1 MEEKMMIK
9 QNKLKTV
16 ISTIIIL
23 LPILVGVILWDK
35 LPETIATHFG
45 VDNAADGWSS
55 KGFTVFG
62 IPLIMAA
69 LHLFCL
75 VVTSLDPKYKNIGK
89 KPLGMVF
96 WIIPSVSLVVMSVI
110 YAMALGVKIN
120 VGFVVLLLMG
130 VIFIVMGNVMPK
142 AKQNYTFGIKIP
154 WTLNDEDNWNKTHRL
169 AGFCMVIAG
178 VVTLLTA
185 FLQTPFILIPTLILA
200 LAVPMIYSY
209 IHYKKH
215 NK

>member
-1 MEEKMMIK
+1 MIK

-16 ISTIIIL
+16 ISTVAIL
-23 LPILVGVILWDK
+23 LPALVWVILWDK

-45 VDNAADGWSS
+45 ADNTANGWSS
-55 KGFTVFG
+55 KGFAVFG

-75 VVTSLDPKYKNIGK
+75 IVTSLDPKHKNIGK

-110 YAMALGVKIN
+110 YAMALGVKIE

-130 VIFIVMGNVMPK
+130 VLFIVMGNIMPK
-142 AKQNYTFGIKIP
+142 TRQNYTFGIKLP

-178 VVTLLTA
+178 LITLLTA
-185 FLQTPFILIPTLILA
+185 FLQNPFIFIPTLILA
-200 LAVPMIYSY
+200 LAIPLIYSY
-209 IHYKKH
+209 LHYKSTTNKH
-215 NK
+215 

>member
-1 MEEKMMIK
+1 MIK

-16 ISTIIIL
+16 ISTLAIL
-23 LPILVGVILWDK
+23 LPIFVGLILWDK

-45 VDNAADGWSS
+45 IDNNANGWSS
-55 KGFTVFG
+55 KGFAVFG
-62 IPLIMAA
+62 IPLVMAA

-75 VVTSLDPKYKNIGK
+75 VVTSLDPKHKNIGK

-110 YAMALGVKIN
+110 YAMALGVNIN
-120 VGFVVLLLMG
+120 VGFVCLLLIG
-130 VIFIVMGNVMPK
+130 ALLVVMGNLLPK
-142 AKQNYTFGIKIP
+142 AKQNYTFGIKVP
-154 WTLNDEDNWNKTHRL
+154 WALDDEDNWNKTHRL

-178 VVTLLTA
+178 LITLLTA
-185 FLQTPFILIPTLILA
+185 FLQNPFIFFPVIAAA
-200 LAVPMIYSY
+200 LVVPIAYSY

-215 NK
+215 SK

>member
-1 MEEKMMIK
+1 MIR

-16 ISTIIIL
+16 VSTLAIL

-45 VDNAADGWSS
+45 ADNTANGWNS

-62 IPLIMAA
+62 IPLVMAA

-110 YAMALGVKIN
+110 YAMALGIKIE

-130 VIFIVMGNVMPK
+130 VIFIIMGNVMPK

-154 WTLNDEDNWNKTHRL
+154 WTLNDEDNWNKTHRI

-178 VVTLLTA
+178 LVTLVTA
-185 FLQTPFILIPTLILA
+185 FLQSPFILISALILA

-215 NK
+215 KK

>member
-1 MEEKMMIK
+1 MIR

-16 ISTIIIL
+16 VSTLAIL

-45 VDNAADGWSS
+45 ADNTANGWNS

-62 IPLIMAA
+62 IPLVMAA

-110 YAMALGVKIN
+110 YAMALGIKIE

-130 VIFIVMGNVMPK
+130 VIFIIMGNVMPK

-154 WTLNDEDNWNKTHRL
+154 WTLNDEDNWNKTHRI

-178 VVTLLTA
+178 LITLVTA
-185 FLQTPFILIPTLILA
+185 FLQSPFILISALILA

-215 NK
+215 KK

>member
-1 MEEKMMIK
+1 MIR

-16 ISTIIIL
+16 VSTLAIL

-45 VDNAADGWSS
+45 ADNTANGWNS

-62 IPLIMAA
+62 IPLVMAA

-110 YAMALGVKIN
+110 YAMALGIKIE

-130 VIFIVMGNVMPK
+130 IIFIIMGNVMPK

-154 WTLNDEDNWNKTHRL
+154 WTLNDEDNWNKTHRI

-178 VVTLLTA
+178 LITLVTA
-185 FLQTPFILIPTLILA
+185 FLQSPFILISALILA

-215 NK
+215 KK

>member
-1 MEEKMMIK
+1 MIK

-16 ISTIIIL
+16 ISTLIIL
-23 LPILVGVILWDK
+23 LPVLAGVILWDK

-45 VDNAADGWSS
+45 ADNAANGWSS
-55 KGFTVFG
+55 KGFAVFG

-110 YAMALGVKIN
+110 YAMALEIAIK
-120 VGFVVLLLMG
+120 VGFVALLLMG
-130 VIFIVMGNVMPK
+130 VLFIVMGNIMPK
-142 AKQNYTFGIKIP
+142 AKQNYTFGIKIS
-154 WTLNDEDNWNKTHRL
+154 WTLNDEDNWNKTHRI
-169 AGFCMVIAG
+169 AGFTMVIAG
-178 VVTLLTA
+178 VITILTS
-185 FLQTPFILIPTLILA
+185 FLQSPYIFLPTLVLA
-200 LAVPMIYSY
+200 LAIPYIYSY
-209 IHYKKH
+209 LHYKKH
-215 NK
+215 KK

>member
-1 MEEKMMIK
+1 MIK

-35 LPETIATHFG
+35 LPEKLATHFG

-55 KGFTVFG
+55 KPFAVFAL
-62 IPLIMAA
+62 PLIMAA

-75 VVTSLDPKYKNIGK
+75 VITSLDPKYKNIGK

-96 WIIPSVSLVVMSVI
+96 WIIPSVTLVVMSLT
-110 YAMALGVKIN
+110 YAIGLGIKIE

-130 VIFIVMGNVMPK
+130 VLFIVMGNIMPK
-142 AKQNYTFGIKIP
+142 AKQNFTFGLRLS

-185 FLQTPFILIPTLILA
+185 FLQNPFIFFPVIAAALVIPI
-200 LAVPMIYSY
+200 VYSY

>member
-1 MEEKMMIK
+1 MIR

-16 ISTIIIL
+16 VSTLAIL

-45 VDNAADGWSS
+45 ADNTANGWNS

-62 IPLIMAA
+62 IPLVMAA

-110 YAMALGVKIN
+110 YAMALGIKIE

-130 VIFIVMGNVMPK
+130 IIFIIMGNVMPK

-154 WTLNDEDNWNKTHRL
+154 WTLNDEDNWNKTHRI

-178 VVTLLTA
+178 LVTLLTA
-185 FLQTPFILIPTLILA
+185 FLQSPFIFIPALILA

-215 NK
+215 KK